1 MIYTELTRKAM
12 VIAYNAHHGQED
24 KSGVP
29 YIFHPVHLAEQM
41 HDEYSVCVALL
52 HDTVEDTNLTLDD
65 LAKEFPKEIVDA
77 VSLLTHDKSE
87 SYETYLKKIK
97 TNSLAMAVKM
107 ADVEHNSTFARIPSG
122 ASHTTNNRQ
131 IDEEIRKSKENLER
145 EKWLRTRLLR
155 TYTNNICVGP
165 FLLENNAK
173 MW

>member
-122 ASHTTNNRQ
+122 ALTQQT
-131 IDEEIRKSKENLER
+131 IDKLTRKY
-145 EKWLRTRLLR
+145 EK
-155 TYTNNICVGP
+155 
-165 FLLENNAK
+165 AK
-173 MW
+173 KILSEKND

>member
-77 VSLLTHDKSE
+77 VALLTHDKSE

-122 ASHTTNNRQ
+122 ALTQQTM
-131 IDEEIRKSKENLER
+131 DKLTRKYDKAKKILS
-145 EKWLRTRLLR
+145 EK
-155 TYTNNICVGP
+155 ND
-165 FLLENNAK
+165 
-173 MW
+173 

>member
-77 VSLLTHDKSE
+77 VALLTHDKSE

-107 ADVEHNSTFARIPSG
+107 ADIEHNSTFARIPSG
-122 ASHTTNNRQ
+122 ALTQQTM
-131 IDEEIRKSKENLER
+131 DKLTRKYDKAKKILS
-145 EKWLRTRLLR
+145 EK
-155 TYTNNICVGP
+155 ND
-165 FLLENNAK
+165 
-173 MW
+173 

>member
-52 HDTVEDTNLTLDD
+52 HDTVEDTNLTFDD

-77 VSLLTHDKSE
+77 VALLTHDKSE

-107 ADVEHNSTFARIPSG
+107 ADIEHNSTFARIPSG
-122 ASHTTNNRQ
+122 ALTQQTM
-131 IDEEIRKSKENLER
+131 DKLTRKYDKAKKILS
-145 EKWLRTRLLR
+145 EK
-155 TYTNNICVGP
+155 ND
-165 FLLENNAK
+165 
-173 MW
+173 

>member
-77 VSLLTHDKSE
+77 VALLTHDKSE

-97 TNSLAMAVKM
+97 TNSLAMSVKM
-107 ADVEHNSTFARIPSG
+107 ADVEHNSTFNRIPSG
-122 ASHTTNNRQ
+122 ALTQQTM
-131 IDEEIRKSKENLER
+131 DKLTRKY
-145 EKWLRTRLLR
+145 EK
-155 TYTNNICVGP
+155 
-165 FLLENNAK
+165 AK
-173 MW
+173 KILSEKND